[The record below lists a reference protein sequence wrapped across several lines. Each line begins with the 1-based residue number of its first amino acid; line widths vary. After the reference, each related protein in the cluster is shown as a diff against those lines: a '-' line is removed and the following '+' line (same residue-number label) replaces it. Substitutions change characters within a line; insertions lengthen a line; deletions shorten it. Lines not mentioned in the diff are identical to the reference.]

1 MNTDEDEPETV
12 DVTIDGSPSA
22 PVVVQID
29 ARRIAAIIFA
39 ACHTTEARSARAA
52 NAILAYLI
60 QVHQDGAKL
69 S

>member
-1 MNTDEDEPETV
+1 MNADDEPETV
-12 DVTIDGSPSA
+12 DLHIDASPAA
-22 PVVVQID
+22 PVVVEID
-29 ARRIAAIIFA
+29 AQKIAAIIFA

-60 QVHQDGAKL
+60 QVHQDGTKL